1 MENDAKFYTEDPYV
15 NAMQLELDEVKRKL
29 KEVEIENANLK
40 RIKDASGQELLLE
53 EENLLDNKIEMA
65 RRQ

>member
-1 MENDAKFYTEDPYV
+1 MENNDAKFYTEDPYV
-15 NAMQLELDEVKRKL
+15 NAMQLELDAVKRKL

-40 RIKDASGQELLLE
+40 RIEDASGQELLLE
-53 EENLLDNKIEMA
+53 ETIDMA